1 LYSRLVAAVKA
12 QFVSGLEPL
21 DAVRFTAL
29 VAFGLDVLLHDFSLV
44 VCVREFPN
52 IGVEL
57 NCNFYY
63 TYIIVYFITFV
74 NVFHGQLSDRD
85 LY

>member
-29 VAFGLDVLLHDFSLV
+29 VAFGLDVLLHNFSLV
-44 VCVREFPN
+44 DVVC
-52 IGVEL
+52 
-57 NCNFYY
+57 
-63 TYIIVYFITFV
+63 
-74 NVFHGQLSDRD
+74 
-85 LY
+85 